1 VGADARHKARHDV
14 PGLQKADTATEV
26 CSLDSRAAL
35 AFGDRFAGTTS
46 ANFEAARAVVFAPP
60 FPIYNS

>member
-1 VGADARHKARHDV
+1 MGVDARHKARHDV

-46 ANFEAARAVVFAPP
+46 ANFEARTRGGGFCSA
-60 FPIYNS
+60 ISYL